1 MAMQAVVISK
11 NLFIHS

>member
-11 NLFIHS
+11 NVFIHS